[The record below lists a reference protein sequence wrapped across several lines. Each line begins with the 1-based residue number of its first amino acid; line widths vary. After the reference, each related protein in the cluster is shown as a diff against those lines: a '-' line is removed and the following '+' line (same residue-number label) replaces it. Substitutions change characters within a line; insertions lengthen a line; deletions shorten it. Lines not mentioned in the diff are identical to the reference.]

1 MKSQMRFQEGER
13 VDNRNTKTFDVTRRK
28 AANREKMKKLYFVF
42 YF

>member
-28 AANREKMKKLYFVF
+28 GSQP
-42 YF
+42 